1 MVLIKL
7 ITCYAQLVWL
17 NVAESQHNLTGTT
30 RMICA
35 ITWQKYSNPHQLLK
49 LHSPQTLKLGN

>member
-7 ITCYAQLVWL
+7 ITCYAQLVCV
-17 NVAESQHNLTGTT
+17 NVAESRHNLTGTT

-35 ITWQKYSNPHQLLK
+35 IM
-49 LHSPQTLKLGN
+49 